1 MRRVAALLGLVVLA
15 SVPATRAPAG
25 AGPAPLI
32 GVNYTHFAFPDC
44 SLDDTG
50 IVLTYGEPGVRTKV
64 RRQLAVMRAAGIQT
78 LRLLLWHVTDAGT
91 MRWGVVSS
99 GSGRLAEPYRSN
111 LIHYLGDVRKA
122 GFVQLTLVFAPE
134 GANNP
139 LGGFYDPATFD
150 ENWGFIRDV
159 RPLLKEYGP
168 ASTRVDL
175 ENEGAPPDWESPDVL
190 GEAEAYVTKLWSS
203 YVDAFGGEDASFS
216 SVGADGPYDTAA
228 RMQNLVDALRA
239 GGRPLPRWF
248 DVHPPYDHDGM
259 LAVLRAVDATLTA
272 NGLSQPLV
280 VGETAYDDPGV
291 ASAIAQFRAESARPI
306 LEVMAWPLRAGG
318 QCSVSAPYRADAYVE
333 GLTGSAPPAT
343 LQATVTRSGL
353 TLRTSYGAPVTALEA
368 GRYTVRVRDGSARR
382 DFHLVGAGVDR
393 RTGLA
398 FTGTTSWPVSLKQG
412 TYRYRS
418 DRPRATAR
426 SFVVLTPG

>member
-1 MRRVAALLGLVVLA
+1 MRRIAALLGLLVLGSVV
-15 SVPATRAPAG
+15 ATRAPAG
-25 AGPAPLI
+25 ATSAPLI

-44 SLDDTG
+44 SLDDTA
-50 IVLTYGEPGVRTKV
+50 IVLTYDEPGIRTKV
-64 RRQLAVMRAAGIQT
+64 RRQLAAMRAAGIQT

-99 GSGRLAEPYRSN
+99 GGGSLGEPYRSN
-111 LIHYLGDVRKA
+111 LIHYLGDVRRA
-122 GFVQLTLVFAPE
+122 GFERLTLVFAPE

-150 ENWGFIRDV
+150 ENWAFIRDV

-175 ENEGAPPDWESPDVL
+175 INEGAPPAWESPDVL
-190 GEAEAYVTKLWSS
+190 AEAEAYITKMWSN

-239 GGRPLPRWF
+239 SGRPLPSWF
-248 DVHPPYDHDGM
+248 DVHPPYDRDGM
-259 LAVLRAVDATLTA
+259 LAVLRAVDSMLTA
-272 NGLSQPLV
+272 YGLSQPLV
-280 VGETAYDDPGV
+280 IGETAYDDAGV

-306 LEVMAWPLRAGG
+306 LEVMAWPLRAGRR
-318 QCSVSAPYRADAYVE
+318 CSVSAPYRADAYVK

-343 LQATVTRSGL
+343 LQAIVTRSGL
-353 TLRTSYGAPVTALEA
+353 ALRTSYGDAVTALEA
-368 GRYTVRVRDGSARR
+368 GRYTVRVRDGSASR
-382 DFHLVGAGVDR
+382 DFHLVGPGVDR
-393 RTGLA
+393 RTGLV
-398 FTGTTSWPVSLKQG
+398 FTGRTSWSVELKHG

-418 DRPRATAR
+418 DRARATAK